1 MLAIKKIR
9 EGDLLSERR
18 PDLFL
23 CACGYEGRA
32 KATAERWFER
42 AQNKVALGFV
52 TQQELEYARNR
63 AWFAEHGFSVFEVP
77 DDAFRQTIDDV
88 FGSGAY
94 AGRDISI
101 DIDISCMNR
110 FRLAH
115 IVDAIRGLDAKSAS
129 VTFHYSIAS
138 FTPPVNET
146 APTVSVEPVIAQ
158 FAGWTTRPDRPPAAV
173 VGLGYEPSKAIGV
186 VDHLEINNATWA
198 FYPQSPVPEYYD
210 SVRQANQSLL
220 NLIQVD
226 GRCRPYEITEPAQ
239 LFHEM
244 NSLVDMLK
252 TNFNPVLIPFGP
264 KLFALVTLLVACVH
278 DDVGVWRVSSGSL
291 EMPVDR
297 RPSGHSVSLSVLF
310 SRPEESTD
318 GEIECSPY
326 DLLI

>member
-1 MLAIKKIR
+1 MLAITEIR
-9 EGDLLSERR
+9 ESNLLTARQ

-32 KATAERWFER
+32 NAIAEQGFER
-42 AQNKVALGFV
+42 SQNKVVLGFV
-52 TQQELEYARNR
+52 TQQELEYSRNR
-63 AWFAEHGFSVFEVP
+63 AWFVEHGFSLLEVS
-77 DDAFRQTIDDV
+77 DGAFRQTIDDV
-88 FGSGAY
+88 FSAGAY
-94 AGRDISI
+94 IGRDVSI
-101 DIDISCMNR
+101 DIDISCLNR
-110 FRLAH
+110 YRLAH
-115 IVDAIRGLDAKSAS
+115 LIDAIRSLDASSAR
-129 VTFHYSIAS
+129 VTFHYSIARY
-138 FTPPVNET
+138 TPPVNET

-239 LFHEM
+239 LFQEL

-291 EMPVDR
+291 ELPVDR
-297 RPSGHSVSLSVLF
+297 QPSGHTVSLSVLF
-310 SRPEESTD
+310 SRPE
-318 GEIECSPY
+318 GCIR
-326 DLLI
+326 